1 MQIYFWIYSVFGN
14 RNRWWMGLEGEGEFW
29 KKDEILPMSV
39 EKFEERCRQKKEKKE
54 FKVN

>member
-14 RNRWWMGLEGEGEFW
+14 RNRWGMGLEGEGEFW